1 MAYHVSSCGCVVA
14 GDINR
19 ETLVGLPIPQLQLFP
34 FFLGL
39 QQCLFDVHCNFDS
52 FGARQVFKHCLKLL
66 KCHIQKD

>member
-19 ETLVGLPIPQLQLFP
+19 ETLVGLQIPQLQLFL

-39 QQCLFDVHCNFDS
+39 QQSLFDVPCIFDS
-52 FGARQVFKHCLKLL
+52 FGARQVFKVCLKLFKL
-66 KCHIQKD
+66 KIQD